1 MRRLVRLALAAVLLL
16 AGCAA
21 GEPGEDPGAGIWE
34 DYQPPA
40 LAEEAEEPSGPEYP
54 AAFSLACHR
63 GQTLDPIDCGQGMQE
78 DVSSLLFE
86 PLFQLDESFQPIPL
100 LCESYEWDETGL
112 VCTLTLRQE
121 AAFHDGSPLTAAD
134 VAATL
139 RRAMVSERYA
149 YRLRGVAAVAADR
162 SGRVRITLTA
172 PNRGLP
178 ALLDIPIVKSGTE
191 ALTAPVGT
199 GPYRL
204 SEDGGSLIANE
215 SWWQGRAMPVSVIP
229 LVHAKDRDTAKYLF
243 SSKRVQLLTVDPTDD
258 LSSVT
263 GQLQST
269 ARPTP
274 ILQFIGFNTG
284 EGALFASPALR
295 AAFSRGIPRDTLV
308 SAQQAGLAL
317 AASFPVS
324 PLSPLYPA
332 DLVREYD
339 RDETLAALRAAGQD
353 TGQTRELVLLVNE
366 EDRFRLTSAQF
377 IAEHLSLLDWH
388 ITVRQLPWEDYLA
401 ALAAG
406 EFDLYY
412 GEVRLTAD
420 WDLRDLT
427 GTGGALNYG
436 GYTASYTDLLL
447 ENFLTADNRPAAARQ
462 LLAHLQDACPIAPIC
477 FKNDA
482 VLTHP
487 GVAENL
493 TPTASSAFYRM
504 DRWTVRLSE

>member
-1 MRRLVRLALAAVLLL
+1 M
-16 AGCAA
+16 
-21 GEPGEDPGAGIWE
+21 
-34 DYQPPA
+34 
-40 LAEEAEEPSGPEYP
+40 
-54 AAFSLACHR
+54 
-63 GQTLDPIDCGQGMQE
+63 
-78 DVSSLLFE
+78 
-86 PLFQLDESFQPIPL
+86 
-100 LCESYEWDETGL
+100 
-112 VCTLTLRQE
+112 
-121 AAFHDGSPLTAAD
+121 
-134 VAATL
+134 
-139 RRAMVSERYA
+139 
-149 YRLRGVAAVAADR
+149 
-162 SGRVRITLTA
+162 
-172 PNRGLP
+172 
-178 ALLDIPIVKSGTE
+178 
-191 ALTAPVGT
+191 
-199 GPYRL
+199 L
-204 SEDGGSLIANE
+204 S
-215 SWWQGRAMPVSVIP
+215 
-229 LVHAKDRDTAKYLF
+229 
-243 SSKRVQLLTVDPTDD
+243 
-258 LSSVT
+258 
-263 GQLQST
+263 
-269 ARPTP
+269 
-274 ILQFIGFNTG
+274 
-284 EGALFASPALR
+284 
-295 AAFSRGIPRDTLV
+295 
-308 SAQQAGLAL
+308 
-317 AASFPVS
+317 SFPVS

-447 ENFLTADNRPAAARQ
+447 ENLLTADNRPAAARQ
-462 LLAHLQDACPIAPIC
+462 LLAHLQEVCPIAPIC

-487 GVAENL
+487 GVAGNL

>member
-1 MRRLVRLALAAVLLL
+1 M
-16 AGCAA
+16 
-21 GEPGEDPGAGIWE
+21 
-34 DYQPPA
+34 
-40 LAEEAEEPSGPEYP
+40 
-54 AAFSLACHR
+54 
-63 GQTLDPIDCGQGMQE
+63 
-78 DVSSLLFE
+78 
-86 PLFQLDESFQPIPL
+86 
-100 LCESYEWDETGL
+100 
-112 VCTLTLRQE
+112 
-121 AAFHDGSPLTAAD
+121 
-134 VAATL
+134 
-139 RRAMVSERYA
+139 
-149 YRLRGVAAVAADR
+149 
-162 SGRVRITLTA
+162 
-172 PNRGLP
+172 
-178 ALLDIPIVKSGTE
+178 KSGTE

-215 SWWQGRAMPVSVIP
+215 SWWQGRTMPVSVIP

-284 EGALFASPALR
+284 EGSLFASPALR
-295 AAFSRGIPRDTLV
+295 AAFSQGIPRDTLV

-447 ENFLTADNRPAAARQ
+447 ENLLTADNRPAAARQ
-462 LLAHLQDACPIAPIC
+462 LLAHLQEVCPIAPIC

-487 GVAENL
+487 GVAGNL